1 MNELVAV
8 EKDPKWNVTK
18 ILMLT
23 SPGLGSD
30 QKEGWAFTFYI
41 SEAEN
46 VEQWQYLKTAALHIR
61 QHHSAQP
68 EPNQSEQ
75 NLTNQN

>member
-1 MNELVAV
+1 MNELVAA

-30 QKEGWAFTFYI
+30 QKEGWAFTFCI

-46 VEQWQYLKTAALHIR
+46 VEQ
-61 QHHSAQP
+61 
-68 EPNQSEQ
+68 
-75 NLTNQN
+75 

>member
-1 MNELVAV
+1 MNELVAA

-46 VEQWQYLKTAALHIR
+46 VEQ
-61 QHHSAQP
+61 
-68 EPNQSEQ
+68 
-75 NLTNQN
+75 